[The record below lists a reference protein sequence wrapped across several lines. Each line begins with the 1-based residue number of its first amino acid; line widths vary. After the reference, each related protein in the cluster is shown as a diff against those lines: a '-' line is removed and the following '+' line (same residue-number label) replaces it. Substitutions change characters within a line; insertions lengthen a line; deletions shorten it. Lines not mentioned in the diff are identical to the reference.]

1 MNLPPEHTARSPQ
14 QKRAEI
20 PKSPQSLLQ
29 EQDKS
34 CGHTSLQSFVHTGH
48 TAEAV
53 PQLSAEAVPR
63 LHTGLIFFFP
73 DSFFCFPAAPSFVL
87 PFSFLLALSLFSG
100 ISPSFLLFIS
110 AILPVSACFRL
121 SAAFF
126 CPEVLPLPPPAALS
140 VYCSRGKDETPVIFQ
155 NSSHLQSVF
164 PPPLISLPEILLRTL
179 PLSEIQS
186 QRLWD
191 HGDQ

>member
-1 MNLPPEHTARSPQ
+1 VGIPVCKALCIPGTQLKQCRSCQ
-14 QKRAEI
+14 QKQSRAAYRI
-20 PKSPQSLLQ
+20 
-29 EQDKS
+29 D
-34 CGHTSLQSFVHTGH
+34 F
-48 TAEAV
+48 
-53 PQLSAEAVPR
+53 
-63 LHTGLIFFFP
+63 
-73 DSFFCFPAAPSFVL
+73 
-87 PFSFLLALSLFSG
+87 LFSG
-100 ISPSFLLFIS
+100 FILLFSCCPFFCSSVFFSPCSLIVFWYLS
-110 AILPVSACFRL
+110 ILFAVYLCNFARFACFRL

>member
-1 MNLPPEHTARSPQ
+1 MGIPVCKALCIPGTQLKQCRSCQ
-14 QKRAEI
+14 QK
-20 PKSPQSLLQ
+20 QSRGFILLF
-29 EQDKS
+29 S
-34 CGHTSLQSFVHTGH
+34 CC
-48 TAEAV
+48 
-53 PQLSAEAVPR
+53 P
-63 LHTGLIFFFP
+63 
-73 DSFFCFPAAPSFVL
+73 FFCSSVF
-87 PFSFLLALSLFSG
+87 FSPCSLIVFWYLSILFAVYLCN
-100 ISPSFLLFIS
+100 FARF
-110 AILPVSACFRL
+110 ACFRL

-126 CPEVLPLPPPAALS
+126 CPEVLPLPSFSPAFYASSSLPPPAALS

>member
-1 MNLPPEHTARSPQ
+1 MMPPEM
-14 QKRAEI
+14 
-20 PKSPQSLLQ
+20 
-29 EQDKS
+29 
-34 CGHTSLQSFVHTGH
+34 
-48 TAEAV
+48 AV
-53 PQLSAEAVPR
+53 PKTPAR
-63 LHTGLIFFFP
+63 LGPMACIRRKTLLFSCCP
-73 DSFFCFPAAPSFVL
+73 FFCSSVF
-87 PFSFLLALSLFSG
+87 FSPCSLIVFWYLSILFAVYLCN
-100 ISPSFLLFIS
+100 FARF
-110 AILPVSACFRL
+110 ACFRL

-179 PLSEIQS
+179 PLSEIHS
-186 QRLWD
+186 QRPWD